1 MQLLGLKLQG
11 LGMTA
16 SGPLRRPC
24 VGLQPV
30 VRYVNAM
37 RLRTDIWPPQ
47 AAESRRARTVT
58 FLLFEVT

>member
-1 MQLLGLKLQG
+1 MDRQVSGRPGYDRFGLN
-11 LGMTA
+11 
-16 SGPLRRPC
+16 RP
-24 VGLQPV
+24 QPV
-30 VRYVNAM
+30 VRYVNPM